1 VGRWDAGPSAP
12 VALAVHGITGSLM
25 CWPPVAE
32 QLGDVTLVAPD
43 LRGRGE
49 SNRLPGPFGIAT
61 HARDLLALLDALE
74 LREVVAMGHSMGAYI
89 AALLAV
95 QAPER
100 VSALVLVDGGLPLP
114 LPPGLDPGAV
124 LEATL
129 GPALARLRERFA
141 SEEVYLEF
149 WRKHPAFAETGCW
162 DEHVEAYFRYDLE
175 GAPPDLRPRPSEEA
189 VRADGA
195 DLLVDEE
202 VRSAFTRVRCPAQ
215 LVRAPRGLL
224 NQPDPLLPE
233 AVVAQALAALPGLVD
248 ELVPDVN
255 HYTVV
260 LGRAGADAVARAISR
275 AAAGDGR

>member
-1 VGRWDAGPSAP
+1 MSVVLVGISHHQAP
-12 VALAVHGITGSLM
+12 V
-25 CWPPVAE
+25 
-32 QLGDVTLVAPD
+32 
-43 LRGRGE
+43 
-49 SNRLPGPFGIAT
+49 
-61 HARDLLALLDALE
+61 E
-74 LREVVAMGHSMGAYI
+74 LRERAALDTERAAELARTLAGENGEAVCLSTCNRTELYLADASAEVAERKGE
-89 AALLAV
+89 AALLA
-95 QAPER
+95 
-100 VSALVLVDGGLPLP
+100 
-114 LPPGLDPGAV
+114 

-129 GPALARLRERFA
+129 GPALARLRQRFGSA
-141 SEEVYLEF
+141 DVYLEF
-149 WRKHPAFAETGCW
+149 WRKHPAFDETGSW
-162 DEHVEAYFRYDLE
+162 NEDVEAYFRYDLE

-202 VRSAFTRVRCPAQ
+202 VRSAFTRVRCPTQ

-233 AVVAQALAALPGLVD
+233 AVVAQALAAMPGLVD

-260 LGRAGADAVARAISR
+260 LCRPGADAVARAISR